1 MKPPENPN
9 PSSLYTTIQQRLRL
23 ALKPIATVTVV
34 LLILLIIGLVNRYG
48 ITNNAPRPMVTPM
61 PSVTFVAATRGKPE
75 SELVLPGTLQ
85 PVRET
90 QIYARAS
97 GYVKQWSVDI
107 GAEVKEGQLLLII
120 DSPEVDQ
127 NLAHAEAALASAR
140 ANLQIA
146 ITTLNRSKE
155 LLTRKFLSQQVVDE
169 QEAQMQA
176 RIAEVHANEADVRR
190 YRESQA
196 FERVTAPFEGRI
208 TYRNVEKGQLVT
220 ANSPD
225 PNGWL
230 YRVSST
236 NPLRLFVNVP
246 QSQARFIHDDMPV
259 SILLSEYPGRAFT
272 AKVARS
278 AGALDPSSKTLLT
291 EIRIPN
297 DQHVLASGS
306 YAEAH
311 FTLKLDNPVI
321 ILPSNTL
328 IVRAD
333 GTRVAVIDQSNHIH
347 LKPVTTGR
355 DFGTTV
361 EIITGLDENER
372 VITNPSD
379 SVREGVI
386 VNPVAS
392 KTDHP

>member
-1 MKPPENPN
+1 MNPSENPN
-9 PSSLYTTIQQRLRL
+9 ASQPGTAPKQRLSHAFKPL
-23 ALKPIATVTVV
+23 AAV
-34 LLILLIIGLVNRYG
+34 IGLLLLLVVVGLINRYG
-48 ITNNAPRPMVTPM
+48 ITNNAPRPTVTPA
-61 PSVTFVAATRGKPE
+61 PTVAFVAATRGKPE

-85 PVRET
+85 PARET

-97 GYVKQWSVDI
+97 GYVTQWNVDI
-107 GAEVKEGQLLLII
+107 GAEVHEGQLLLTI

-146 ITTLNRSKE
+146 TTTLKRSKE
-155 LLTRKFLSQQVVDE
+155 LLARKFLSQQIVDE

-176 RIAEVHANEADVRR
+176 RAADVHASEADVRR

-196 FERVTAPFEGRI
+196 FERVTAPFAGRI

-230 YRVSST
+230 YRLSAT

-259 SILLSEYPGRAFT
+259 SIRLSEFPGRAFT
-272 AKVARS
+272 ARVARS

-291 EIRIPN
+291 EVLIPN
-297 DQHVLASGS
+297 DKHELASGS

-311 FTLKLDNPVI
+311 FALKLDNPAI
-321 ILPSNTL
+321 ILPANTL

-333 GTRVAVIDQSNHIH
+333 GTKVAVIGQNNHIQ

-361 EIITGLDENER
+361 EIVSGLDENEKI
-372 VITNPSD
+372 VTNPSD
-379 SVREGVI
+379 SVRDGAV
-386 VNPVAS
+386 VNPVPA
-392 KTDHP
+392 KAD

>member
-1 MKPPENPN
+1 MNPSENPN
-9 PSSLYTTIQQRLRL
+9 ASPSGTSPRHRLRHAFKPL
-23 ALKPIATVTVV
+23 AIV
-34 LLILLIIGLVNRYG
+34 IGLLLVLVVVGLINRYG
-48 ITNNAPRPMVTPM
+48 ITNNAPRPTTTPI
-61 PSVTFVAATRGKPE
+61 PTVAFVMAARGKPE

-85 PVRET
+85 PARET

-97 GYVKQWSVDI
+97 GYVTKWNVDI
-107 GAEVKEGQLLLII
+107 GAEVHEGQLLLTI

-146 ITTLNRSKE
+146 TTTLGRSRE
-155 LLTRKFLSQQVVDE
+155 LLAKKFLSQQIVDE

-176 RIAEVHANEADVRR
+176 RAADVHANEADVRR

-196 FERVTAPFEGRI
+196 FERVTAPFGGRI

-220 ANSPD
+220 ANSTD

-230 YRVSST
+230 YRLSST

-259 SILLSEYPGRAFT
+259 SLKLSEYPGHTFT
-272 AKVARS
+272 ARVARS

-291 EIRIPN
+291 EVHIPN
-297 DQHVLASGS
+297 DQHELASGS

-311 FTLKLDNPVI
+311 FALKLDNPVI

-333 GTRVAVIDQSNHIH
+333 GTKVAVIDQNNHIQ

-355 DFGTTV
+355 DFGTTI
-361 EIITGLDENER
+361 EIITGMNENEK
-372 VITNPSD
+372 VVTNPSD
-379 SVREGVI
+379 SVRDGAT
-386 VNPVAS
+386 VNPVAA
-392 KTDHP
+392 KAN

>member
-1 MKPPENPN
+1 MN
-9 PSSLYTTIQQRLRL
+9 PSEKPNASPSDTSPRHRLSHAFKPL
-23 ALKPIATVTVV
+23 AIV
-34 LLILLIIGLVNRYG
+34 IGLLSVLVLVGLINRYG
-48 ITNNAPRPMVTPM
+48 LTNNAPRPTVTPT
-61 PSVTFVAATRGKPE
+61 PTVAFVMATRGKPE

-85 PVRET
+85 PARET

-97 GYVKQWSVDI
+97 GYVTKWHVDI
-107 GAEVKEGQLLLII
+107 GAEVHEGQLLLTI

-140 ANLQIA
+140 ANFQIA
-146 ITTLNRSKE
+146 TITLRRSKE
-155 LLTRKFLSQQVVDE
+155 LLSKKFLSQQIVDE

-176 RIAEVHANEADVRR
+176 RAADVHANEADVRR

-196 FERVTAPFEGRI
+196 FERVTAPFSGRI

-220 ANSPD
+220 ANSTD

-230 YRVSST
+230 YRLSAT

-259 SILLSEYPGRAFT
+259 YLKLSEYPGRNFMAH
-272 AKVARS
+272 VARS

-291 EIRIPN
+291 EVHIPN
-297 DQHVLASGS
+297 NQHELASGS

-321 ILPSNTL
+321 ILPANTL

-333 GTRVAVIDQSNHIH
+333 GTKVAVIDQSNHIR

-355 DFGTTV
+355 DFGTTI
-361 EIITGLDENER
+361 EIITGLNENEK
-372 VITNPSD
+372 VVTNPSD
-379 SVREGVI
+379 SIRDGVT
-386 VNPVAS
+386 VNPVTA
-392 KTDHP
+392 KVN

>member
-1 MKPPENPN
+1 MTPSENPN
-9 PSSLYTTIQQRLRL
+9 PSKLRTTIRQRIRQ
-23 ALKPIATVTVV
+23 AFKPIATVIV
-34 LLILLIIGLVNRYG
+34 LLLVLVTIGLVNRYG
-48 ITNNAPRPMVTPM
+48 ITNNAPRPTVTPM
-61 PSVTFVAATRGKPE
+61 PTVAFVTAMRAKPE

-97 GYVKQWSVDI
+97 GYVKQWNVDI
-107 GAEVKEGQLLLII
+107 GAEVREGQLLLTI

-146 ITTLNRSKE
+146 TTTLKRSKE
-155 LLTRKFLSQQVVDE
+155 LLTKKFLSQQIVDE

-176 RIAEVHANEADVRR
+176 RIADVHANEADVRR

-196 FERVTAPFEGRI
+196 FERVTAPFAGRI

-230 YRVSST
+230 YRLSST

-259 SILLSEYPGRAFT
+259 SIYLSEYPGRAFT
-272 AKVARS
+272 AQVARS
-278 AGALDPSSKTLLT
+278 AGALDPGSKTLLT
-291 EIRIPN
+291 EVRIPN
-297 DQHVLASGS
+297 DQHVLTSGS

-321 ILPSNTL
+321 MLPSNTL

-333 GTRVAVIDQSNHIH
+333 GTKVAVVDQSNHIQ

-355 DFGTTV
+355 DFGTTI
-361 EIITGLDENER
+361 EIITGLNENER
-372 VITNPSD
+372 IVANPSD
-379 SVREGVI
+379 SVRDGVI
-386 VNPVAS
+386 VNPVPS
-392 KTDHP
+392 KN

>member
-1 MKPPENPN
+1 MNPSENPN
-9 PSSLYTTIQQRLRL
+9 APKSGTRPRHRLSHAFKPL
-23 ALKPIATVTVV
+23 AIV
-34 LLILLIIGLVNRYG
+34 IGLLLVLVVVGLINRYG
-48 ITNNAPRPMVTPM
+48 LTNNAPRPTVTPV
-61 PSVTFVAATRGKPE
+61 PTVAFVSAARGKPE

-85 PVRET
+85 PARET

-97 GYVKQWSVDI
+97 GYVSKWNVDI
-107 GAEVKEGQLLLII
+107 GTEVHEGQLLLTI

-146 ITTLNRSKE
+146 ITTFNRSKE
-155 LLTRKFLSQQVVDE
+155 LLARKFLSQQIVDE

-176 RIAEVHANEADVRR
+176 RAADVHANEADVRR

-196 FERVTAPFEGRI
+196 FERVTAPFAGRI

-230 YRVSST
+230 YRLSAT

-259 SILLSEYPGRAFT
+259 SLKLSEYPGRTFT
-272 AKVARS
+272 ATVARS

-291 EIRIPN
+291 EVHIPN
-297 DQHVLASGS
+297 DKHELASGS

-311 FTLKLDNPVI
+311 FALKLDNPVI
-321 ILPSNTL
+321 ILPANTL

-333 GTRVAVIDQSNHIH
+333 GTKVAVIDQNNHIQ

-355 DFGTTV
+355 DFGTTI
-361 EIITGLDENER
+361 EIITGLSENEK
-372 VITNPSD
+372 VVTNPSD
-379 SVREGVI
+379 SVRDGAT
-386 VNPVAS
+386 VNPVPAKS
-392 KTDHP
+392 N

>member
-1 MKPPENPN
+1 MKPSENPN
-9 PSSLYTTIQQRLRL
+9 PSKLRTTIQQWMRP
-23 ALKPIATVTVV
+23 AFKPIAIMIAL
-34 LLILLIIGLVNRYG
+34 LLILVTIGLVNRYG
-48 ITNNAPRPMVTPM
+48 ITNSAPRPTVTPM
-61 PSVTFVAATRGKPE
+61 PSVTFVTATRGKPE

-97 GYVKQWSVDI
+97 GYVKQWNVDI
-107 GAEVKEGQLLLII
+107 GAEVREGQLLLTI

-140 ANLQIA
+140 ANMQIA
-146 ITTLNRSKE
+146 TITLNRSKE
-155 LLTRKFLSQQVVDE
+155 LLTKKFLSQQIVDE

-176 RIAEVHANEADVRR
+176 RIADVHANEADVRR

-196 FERVTAPFEGRI
+196 FERVTAPFAGRI

-230 YRVSST
+230 YRLSST

-259 SILLSEYPGRAFT
+259 SIYLSEYPGRAFT
-272 AKVARS
+272 AQVARS

-291 EIRIPN
+291 EVRIPN
-297 DQHVLASGS
+297 DQHVLTSGS

-311 FTLKLDNPVI
+311 FTLKLDNPAI

-333 GTRVAVIDQSNHIH
+333 GTKVAVIDQSNHVQ

-355 DFGTTV
+355 DFGTTI
-361 EIITGLDENER
+361 EIITGLNENER
-372 VITNPSD
+372 IIANPSD
-379 SVREGVI
+379 SVRDGVI
-386 VNPVAS
+386 VNPVAF
-392 KTDHP
+392 KN